1 MKQRAVKIAAIIFL
15 LSGLLRSPGS
25 AGILPAGLTHSNTG
39 LSPEALHAGSVL
51 TQSAPQQ
58 NAPPSTDIF
67 LVDIENRAGRLTF
80 NQPVNITNRE
90 GYDNQPYFL
99 PDGAS
104 LLFTSIREGTL
115 PDIYRYTLKD
125 KSTTQMTRTTEG
137 EYSPT
142 PAGKF
147 FSVIR
152 VEADQTQR
160 LWKFPFDGGAPSLVL
175 ENIKPVG
182 YHCWLDENTL
192 ALFVLGRPATLQIA
206 DTRTGKA
213 EVVES
218 NIGRSL
224 HRHPRRGT
232 LTFVHKLSE
241 TEWIIKEM
249 DIKTRKTETITRT
262 IAGSEDLTWTKDGI
276 ILMASGAKLF
286 KFDPSK
292 DKDWQ
297 QVADFAGAGIKGIT
311 RLAVSPRGDK
321 LALVAA
327 LETAR

>member
-1 MKQRAVKIAAIIFL
+1 MFALCFL
-15 LSGLLRSPGS
+15 LMLARG
-25 AGILPAGLTHSNTG
+25 
-39 LSPEALHAGSVL
+39 
-51 TQSAPQQ
+51 QSAPQQ

-67 LVDIENRAGRLTF
+67 LADFHRSRDGRLMF
-80 NQPVNITNRE
+80 SQPVNITSRE

-104 LLFTSIREGTL
+104 LIFTSIREGTQ

-213 EVVES
+213 ETVES

-232 LTFVHKLSE
+232 LTFVHKLTE
-241 TEWIIKEM
+241 TEWLIKEM
-249 DIKTRKTETITRT
+249 DIKTRKTETIIRT
-262 IAGSEDLTWTKDGI
+262 LAGSEDYAWTKEGV

-292 DKDWQ
+292 DKEWQ
-297 QVADFAGAGIKGIT
+297 PVADFAGAGIKSIT
-311 RLAVSPRGDK
+311 RLTVSPRGDK
-321 LALVAA
+321 LALVAS
-327 LETAR
+327 LEVAK

>member
-1 MKQRAVKIAAIIFL
+1 MLAQGQAA
-15 LSGLLRSPGS
+15 SQQ
-25 AGILPAGLTHSNTG
+25 NT
-39 LSPEALHAGSVL
+39 P
-51 TQSAPQQ
+51 PQ

-67 LVDIENRAGRLTF
+67 LVDLENRNGRLSAG
-80 NQPVNITNRE
+80 NPVNIIRRE

-115 PDIYRYTLKD
+115 PDIYHYTLAD
-125 KSTTQMTRTTEG
+125 KSITQMTRTPEG

-213 EVVES
+213 EVMES

-224 HRHPRRGT
+224 HRHPLRGT

-241 TEWIIKEM
+241 TEWTIKEM
-249 DIKTRKTETITRT
+249 DIKTRKVETITKT
-262 IAGSEDLTWTKDGI
+262 LAGSEDFTWTKDGM
-276 ILMASGAKLF
+276 ILMASGAKLY
-286 KFDPSK
+286 KFDPAK

-297 QVADFAGAGIKGIT
+297 QVADFASAGIKNIT

-321 LALVAA
+321 LALVAS
-327 LETAR
+327 LETAK

>member
-1 MKQRAVKIAAIIFL
+1 MNQRAVKIAAIIFL
-15 LSGLLRSPGS
+15 CFL
-25 AGILPAGLTHSNTG
+25 LTHGQT
-39 LSPEALHAGSVL
+39 
-51 TQSAPQQ
+51 APQQ

-67 LVDIENRAGRLTF
+67 LVDIETGAGRLIF
-80 NQPVNITNRE
+80 NQPVNITRRE

-104 LLFTSIREGTL
+104 LLFTSIREGAQ
-115 PDIYRYTLKD
+115 PDIYRYTISD

-160 LWKFPFDGGAPSLVL
+160 LWKFPFDGSAPSLVL
-175 ENIKPVG
+175 ENVKPVG

-213 EVVES
+213 ETVES

-224 HRHPRRGT
+224 HRHPQRGT

-241 TEWIIKEM
+241 TEWLIKEM
-249 DIKTRKTETITRT
+249 DTKTRKTATIIKTL
-262 IAGSEDLTWTKDGI
+262 AGSEDYAWTRDGV

-286 KFDPSK
+286 KFDPAK
-292 DKDWQ
+292 DKEWQ
-297 QVADFAGAGIKGIT
+297 PAADFASAGIKTIT
-311 RLAVSPRGDK
+311 RLALSPRGDK
-321 LALVAA
+321 LALVA
-327 LETAR
+327 TAQ